1 MISTNLKNLS
11 SMYYNVNLFDIN
23 KKFKNIIEQ
32 SNSSVSGVGITV
44 KQERIKFTLIT
55 PSFIRLSKYTS
66 KSNNLPNLESSTL
79 YEGYLYYPFFLPI
92 YDNLDGEFIEQLE
105 SISNILNSTESIYMQ
120 WLFTKAFNWQD
131 TAIDM
136 YSSYILGN
144 DDPLP
149 FKVARKFQ
157 DGALRIFN
165 KLASTKEIR
174 DYIEDAERKIIS
186 EGFRFQL
193 RVAIES
199 SKNRQEYLVSKI
211 EDLFNQYAY
220 YNTIRL
226 NKVQSKNFIQQMQ
239 DCIMTPDN
247 KYQILS
253 KREILSLFGGND
265 LVDVNEV
272 VEVIDELDDVAS
284 AIELLP
290 DYPMQEVGVDE
301 DKVLH
306 DIAEALKRVGITN
319 QARVYKGTVTT
330 GIRLTTI
337 QASIPNGKNLT
348 DITKKQKD
356 IQAALGVES
365 LSIEQGDEPDSVK
378 FMIPNE
384 QPAIVGL
391 RSLLEL
397 ESFKEFSRE
406 NKLSFVVGLSETNF
420 PIFLSLANLPHLL
433 VAGTTGSGKSVFI
446 NALAVTLQLTHS
458 PQELNLIMIDPKMV
472 EFQHYKN
479 FPHVTKLITDMDE
492 AEEVFEELTNEMDR
506 RYEMFLKAGVN
517 HIDIYNEKVLDGE
530 LGENV
535 SLMSR
540 QVVIVDEFADL
551 KDTNPEVEKHIIRLG
566 QKSRACGLHIVICT
580 QRPSV
585 DVVSNRLKSNVLN
598 AISFN
603 LGNSDNYRTVFGK
616 NIPYNLLNKGDGVL
630 KSTAISKEFQ
640 RFQSAILTINGREE
654 EQIYKRLADY
664 LNTKYK
670 STTNK
675 DVIVVEEVEVE
686 SEDEQED
693 ENLIKLKQIIAT
705 TGEVRTSELRKLMG
719 IKNTTLSE
727 LMKQLV
733 AENWL
738 EQGRSKAEGY
748 RLVASEEE
756 LEKWRNVE

>member
-1 MISTNLKNLS
+1 MSMNLKNLS

-23 KKFKNIIEQ
+23 KELMNIIEH
-32 SNSSVSGVGITV
+32 SNSSVSGVGITLR
-44 KQERIKFTLIT
+44 QERLKFTLIT

-66 KSNNLPNLESSTL
+66 KSNNLPDLENSTL

-92 YDNLDGEFIEQLE
+92 YDNLNGEFIEQIE

-120 WLFTKAFNWQD
+120 WLFTKAINWQD

-157 DGALRIFN
+157 DGALRLFN
-165 KLASTKEIR
+165 KLSSNKERR

-211 EDLFNQYAY
+211 EELFNQYAY

-226 NKVQSKNFIQQMQ
+226 TKIQSKNFIQQMQ
-239 DCIMTPDN
+239 DNIMTPDS

-272 VEVIDELDDVAS
+272 VEIRDESDDVAS
-284 AIELLP
+284 AIEILP
-290 DYPMQEVGVDE
+290 DYPMQEVVVDE
-301 DKVLH
+301 DTVLH
-306 DIAEALKRVGITN
+306 GIAEALKRVGITS
-319 QARVYKGTVTT
+319 QARVYNGTVTT

-337 QASIPNGKNLT
+337 QAGIPKGKNLT

-356 IQAALGVES
+356 IQAVLGVES

-391 RSLLEL
+391 RSLLEM

-406 NKLSFVVGLSETNF
+406 NPLAFVVGVDEINN
-420 PIFLSLANLPHLL
+420 PIYLSLTKLVHLMISG
-433 VAGTTGSGKSVFI
+433 ASGSGKSVYLNSMSI
-446 NALAVTLQLTHS
+446 TLMLTHT
-458 PQELNLIMIDPKMV
+458 PQELRMVMIDPKMV
-472 EFQHYKN
+472 ELQQYTD
-479 FPHVTKLITDMDE
+479 FPHIEEVVTDMKK
-492 AEEVFEELTNEMDR
+492 AESTLIRLTKEMEDR
-506 RYEMFLKAGVN
+506 YFTFKEYGVKN
-517 HIDIYNEKVLDGE
+517 ISLYNDKVLNGE
-530 LGENV
+530 LGEYAEIMPYIV
-535 SLMSR
+535 C
-540 QVVIVDEFADL
+540 IVDEYADL
-551 KDTNPEVEKHIIRLG
+551 RDTHPIVEEYITRLG
-566 QKSRACGLHIVICT
+566 QKARASGIHLVLAT
-580 QRPSV
+580 QRPSA
-585 DVVSNRLKSNVLN
+585 DVVSGRIKANIPNV
-598 AISFN
+598 ISFN
-603 LGNSDNYRTVFGK
+603 LSNSNNYKTIFGTG
-616 NIPYNLLNKGDGVL
+616 IPYNLLGRGDGCM
-630 KSTAISKEFQ
+630 KIEGWSKEFQ
-640 RFQSAILTINGREE
+640 RFQSAIIAPNEREE
-654 EQIYKRLADY
+654 EEVYKKLADY
-664 LNTKYK
+664 LNKKYK

-675 DVIVVEEVEVE
+675 DVIVVEVE
-686 SEDEQED
+686 SEEEQVD

-705 TGEVRTSELRKLMG
+705 TGNTKTTFLREQLG
-719 IKNTTLSE
+719 VKNTTLSE

-733 AENWL
+733 SENWL

-748 RLVASEEE
+748 RLIVDESE
-756 LEKWRNVE
+756 LEKWK